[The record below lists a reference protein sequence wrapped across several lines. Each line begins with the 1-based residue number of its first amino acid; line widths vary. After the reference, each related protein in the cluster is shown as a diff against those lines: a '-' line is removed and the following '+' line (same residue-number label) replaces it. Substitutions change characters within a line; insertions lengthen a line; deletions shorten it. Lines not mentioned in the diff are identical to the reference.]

1 MNFKITTIG
10 CHDPPN
16 DQEQNK
22 NTVTTIEYSQ
32 TDCTAAATKKYS
44 SLGLTDEVTTTST
57 TLYCQQYLSDAP

>member
-10 CHDPPN
+10 CNDPPN

-32 TDCTAAATKKYS
+32 TACTAR
-44 SLGLTDEVTTTST
+44 LGLTDEVTTTST